1 MSDPVQTNLI
11 RVGRVAG
18 AFGVR
23 GEVKVTAYTEEPKT
37 LIAFRDL
44 LREDGSPGL
53 TLLSGRAHK
62 DAVIGKAKDI
72 NTKEEA
78 DAMRGLVLYVPRDR
92 LPEPDEDEFYLTDLI
107 GLAAITPDGEPLGK
121 VKTVRDFGA
130 GDVLE
135 IQPPAGPSWWV
146 AFTRETAPQIR
157 LVAGEIVVVRPAE
170 TSEKDA

>member
-1 MSDPVQTNLI
+1 MADQTKTNLI

-23 GEVKVTAYTEEPKT
+23 GEVKVTAYTEAPKT
-37 LIAFRDL
+37 LLAFRDL
-44 LREDGSPGL
+44 LREDGSLGL

-62 DAVIGKAKDI
+62 DAVIGRAAQI
-72 NTKEEA
+72 ATKEEA
-78 DAMRGLVLYVPRDR
+78 DALRGLVLYVPRER
-92 LPEPDEDEFYLTDLI
+92 LPAPDEDEFYLTDLI
-107 GLAAITPDGEPLGK
+107 GLAAVTPQGEALGK

-135 IQPPAGPSWWV
+135 IQPAAGPSWWI
-146 AFTRETAPQIR
+146 AFTRETAPEIR
-157 LVAGEIVVVRPAE
+157 LTAGEIVVVRPEE

>member
-1 MSDPVQTNLI
+1 MADQTKTNLI

-53 TLLSGRAHK
+53 TLLSGRPHK
-62 DAVIGKAKDI
+62 DAVIGKAAQI
-72 NTKEEA
+72 ATKEEA
-78 DAMRGLVLYVPRDR
+78 DALRGLVLYVPRER
-92 LPEPDEDEFYLTDLI
+92 LPEPADDEFYLTDLI
-107 GLAAITPDGEPLGK
+107 GLAAVTPQGEALGK

-135 IQPPAGPSWWV
+135 IQPPAGPSWWI
-146 AFTRETAPQIR
+146 AFTRETAPEIR
-157 LVAGEIVVVRPAE
+157 LAAGEIVVVRPEE